1 MGLRATIAARRKIV
15 LRPDRTS
22 AGRFETVNRADRSVK
37 CGSRSTLGRYTW
49 ARHGRGLL
57 IVVRSG
63 GHSIVQRSA
72 ALYHAVAN
80 EIGAQA
86 HQSTLDNMRLEPLRR
101 LQIAEPQQFLDD
113 LWGDC
118 RTP

>member
-1 MGLRATIAARRKIV
+1 MCGSLSEV
-15 LRPDRTS
+15 
-22 AGRFETVNRADRSVK
+22 
-37 CGSRSTLGRYTW
+37 GSRSTLGRYTW